1 MPTAAGS
8 LPAPP
13 QAIEART
20 RLVVHL
26 SLFMAMAGFGI
37 TVPIMPFLARE
48 LGASPVGVS
57 LLVSLFAL
65 TQFFSGPVWGSLSDR
80 FGRKR
85 ILVAGLLGY
94 ALSFALAGLS
104 HSVPALVASRALGG
118 LLSASIFPAS
128 QALVADLTAASDR
141 GPAMAALGAWVN
153 LGFIFGPVVGGV
165 LSPLGYGPPL
175 FIAGAVVL
183 ITALLAATGVREP
196 TPRSAPV
203 GLAAEGP
210 KAARDSSAAGTTRGW
225 PRSADLMT
233 AARSDIA
240 PYLWLTSAI
249 SFCAS
254 SLTALLA
261 YFVSDRFGGTATDAG
276 AIFSAQGLMAF
287 LVQSLLVGR
296 LMRKFGERRL
306 ALAGAAVCAVGFVAL
321 VPATTLPTAVAAAM
335 IVGLGSS
342 VLRPSLTSAVSLLTP
357 LPQGLT
363 LGLQAS
369 LDSLGRVVGP
379 TVSGWLYG
387 LGLTLPFWCAA
398 VTMTA
403 AGIVAAAQTAKRPAD
418 RPSARPAAPP

>member
-1 MPTAAGS
+1 LPTPAES

-65 TQFFSGPVWGSLSDR
+65 AQFFSGPIWGSLSDR

-94 ALSFALAGLS
+94 SLSFVLAGLS

-118 LLSASIFPAS
+118 LLSASIFPTS
-128 QALVADLTAASDR
+128 QALVADLTATSDR
-141 GPAMAALGAWVN
+141 GPAMATLGAWVN
-153 LGFIFGPVVGGV
+153 LGFLFGPVVGGI

-175 FIAGAVVL
+175 FIAGVVVL

-196 TPRSAPV
+196 TPRSAPA
-203 GLAAEGP
+203 GPAAEGP
-210 KAARDSSAAGTTRGW
+210 KATRDGSVAVTRGW
-225 PRSADLMT
+225 PRSADLVT
-233 AARSDIA
+233 AVRSDIA
-240 PYLWLTSAI
+240 PYLWLTFAI
-249 SFCAS
+249 SFSAS

-398 VTMTA
+398 VTMA
-403 AGIVAAAQTAKRPAD
+403 AVGIVAAAQTAKRPAD
-418 RPSARPAAPP
+418 RPSARPATPP

>member
-1 MPTAAGS
+1 MPAAAGS
-8 LPAPP
+8 LSTNGG
-13 QAIEART
+13 ART
-20 RLVVHL
+20 RLVVYM

-65 TQFFSGPVWGSLSDR
+65 TQFVSGPVWGSLSDR
-80 FGRKR
+80 YGRKR

-94 ALSFALAGLS
+94 ALSFVLAGLS

-128 QALVADLTAASDR
+128 QALVADLTATSDR
-141 GPAMAALGAWVN
+141 GPAMATLGAWVN
-153 LGFIFGPVVGGV
+153 LGFLFGPVVGGV

-196 TPRSAPV
+196 GPRPV
-203 GLAAEGP
+203 PDGDAA
-210 KAARDSSAAGTTRGW
+210 AAKRGW
-225 PRSADLMT
+225 PRLTDLVV
-233 AARSDIA
+233 AVRSDIG

-249 SFCAS
+249 SFSAS

-261 YFVSDRFGGTATDAG
+261 YFVIDRFGGTATDAG

-306 ALAGAAVCAVGFVAL
+306 ALAGAAVCVVGFVAL

-335 IVGLGSS
+335 VVGLGSS

-398 VTMTA
+398 GVLA
-403 AGIVAAAQTAKRPAD
+403 AVGILASAQTAKRPAVPPPGEPP
-418 RPSARPAAPP
+418 PS